1 MISTTLPDNLKE
13 NDIEFLQRHEEIY
26 LLHHEITSR
35 FLSLI
40 REYPDCKR
48 DDFSKPFGAT
58 LNYLFDRDTGELKH
72 LREGNSIVI
81 PDKINPYSNTRRQ
94 K

>member
-1 MISTTLPDNLKE
+1 MISTTLRDNLKE
-13 NDIEFLQRHEEIY
+13 NDIEFLQRHEDNY
-26 LLHHEITSR
+26 LLTHELTSR

-58 LNYLFDRDTGELKH
+58 LNFLFDKETGELKH
-72 LREGNSIVI
+72 LREGNPIVI